1 MACSAVDKIISSS
14 IFPFSIVGM
23 LIFTGMCFSGCLDG
37 LPEMP
42 TTYESYPTMISYTL
56 EYGYEVICTG
66 NGRYDISY
74 RCDYPEILSGSVF
87 PTLLYTKKASTATMV
102 GNQMIWW
109 NISGLNE
116 TTFRLGIHA
125 EVTANSVI
133 IPDLSGE
140 NAYDIAE
147 IHQRFPELIAQYT
160 KMQANDSVVFIEP
173 DNPSIRQVVR
183 QVMTE
188 IGSNNSLLVAKG
200 FFEWLKTNTVYIVH
214 PEDEGV
220 RPAAITLQEKTGD
233 CDDLSFL
240 YISLCRSAGIPARF
254 IRGYLLDATNG
265 GVSATAH
272 AWTEIFVGGNIGSN
286 GWIPVECACCTPS
299 VTADIHQNFGVE
311 KAFHLRLFT
320 DDGSNASLALAL
332 TGISVSYAPGKQIT
346 LTSFAE
352 ILAYEVL
359 STKKLVVSGDSRQ
372 YE

>member
-1 MACSAVDKIISSS
+1 VGCSAVDKTTSSA
-14 IFPFSIVGM
+14 IFPFLLASVLVLSGV
-23 LIFTGMCFSGCLDG
+23 CFSGCLDG
-37 LPEMP
+37 LPNMP
-42 TTYESYPTMISYTL
+42 TTYESYPILISYVL
-56 EYGYEVICTG
+56 EYGYEVVCTG

-87 PTLLYTKKASTATMV
+87 PTLLYTKKASTTTMV

-109 NISGLNE
+109 NISGVNE
-116 TTFRLGIHA
+116 TTFRLGIRA
-125 EVTANSVI
+125 EVTANSVMI
-133 IPDLSGE
+133 SDLSGE

-147 IHQRFPELIAQYT
+147 IHQRFPELVAQYT
-160 KMQANDSVVFIEP
+160 KMQANDSKVFIEP
-173 DNPSIRQVVR
+173 NNPGIRQVV
-183 QVMTE
+183 QQTLTE
-188 IGSNNSLLVAKG
+188 VGSNNALLIAKG
-200 FFEWLKTNTVYIVH
+200 FFEWLKTNTLYMIH

-220 RPAAITLQEKTGD
+220 RPAAITLQQKTGD

-254 IRGYLLDATNG
+254 IRGYLIDATNG

-272 AWTEIFVGGNIGSN
+272 AWTEVFVGGNIGSD

-299 VTADIHQNFGVE
+299 VAADVHQNFGVE

-320 DDGSNASLALAL
+320 DDGSNASLAIAL
-332 TGISVSYAPGKQIT
+332 TGISVSYAPGRQIT
-346 LTSFAE
+346 LTSFTE

-359 STKKLVVSGDSRQ
+359 TTKKLVVSGDSRQ